1 VKNDTT
7 NYKRNITKQ
16 AWVNFNN
23 TDYQGRITKKPLKI
37 EGLMISKKDVKYND
51 GMLLVMIK
59 KYLLMENISLLKI
72 KIVII

>member
-1 VKNDTT
+1 MKNDTT

-16 AWVNFNN
+16 AWVNFIN

-37 EGLMISKKDVKYND
+37 EGLMIGKKDVKYND

-59 KYLLMENISLLKI
+59 KYLSMENISLLKI
-72 KIVII
+72 KSLS

>member
-1 VKNDTT
+1 MKNDTT

-16 AWVNFNN
+16 AWVNFIN

-59 KYLLMENISLLKI
+59 KYLSMENISLLKI
-72 KIVII
+72 KSLS